1 MNELIESYPSIFS
14 TFVKNELKQ
23 LVAREEDLE
32 YKKLSREIFSY
43 GFNFLERYDTLRKIY
58 TPYRFLKNLVTNKIS
73 MNNDQNN
80 FVFNLVKGYNVSNLL
95 KQIEIRDLEERNL
108 YEKSMFEAIET
119 LLKCEN
125 MCRTDKIVSSKK
137 IYSKHY

>member
-1 MNELIESYPSIFS
+1 MN
-14 TFVKNELKQ
+14 
-23 LVAREEDLE
+23 D
-32 YKKLSREIFSY
+32 
-43 GFNFLERYDTLRKIY
+43 
-58 TPYRFLKNLVTNKIS
+58 
-73 MNNDQNN
+73 DQNN
-80 FVFNLVKGYNVSNLL
+80 FVFNLVKGYTVSNFL